1 MNKTRGFTLIEL
13 VVVIT
18 ILAILAAVALP
29 RFIDAQRDARI
40 AKLQGAYGS
49 FRSASGLAHGAALP
63 KYGVAQPAC
72 AVANGLPNP
81 PVLTAAGTGDMCTE
95 AGNINMING
104 YPAGTYNGIVIMAG
118 LQGAAGIPT
127 AASLLAEGWDVPAP
141 AGGVVTVRPQGAP
154 TPATCQFTYTQAAA
168 NSSPTITA
176 PVTGG
181 C

>member
-1 MNKTRGFTLIEL
+1 MKKMPGFTLIEL

-49 FRSASGLAHGAALP
+49 FRSAAGLAHGAALP
-63 KYGVAQPAC
+63 KYSVVQPAC
-72 AVANGLPNP
+72 ALANGLPNP
-81 PVLTAAGTGDMCTE
+81 PTLTAAGTGDLCTE
-95 AGNINMING
+95 AGNINMVNG

-127 AASLLAEGWDVPAP
+127 AATLLAEGWEVPAP
-141 AGGVVTVRPQGAP
+141 AGGVVTVRPQNAP
-154 TPATCQFTYTQAAA
+154 APATCQFTYTQAGAGG
-168 NSSPTITA
+168 SPAITA

>member
-1 MNKTRGFTLIEL
+1 MKKMPGFTLIEL

-49 FRSASGLAHGAALP
+49 LKSASALAHGAALP

-81 PVLTAAGTGDMCTE
+81 PALTAAGSGDLCTE
-95 AGNINMING
+95 AGNINMVNG

-141 AGGVVTVRPQGAP
+141 AGGVVIVRPQGAP
-154 TPATCQFTYTQAAA
+154 TPATCQFTYTQAGAGG
-168 NSSPTITA
+168 SPAIVA